1 MNTGISTQR
10 NYQLD
15 VGFDGTSKNLSTFLK
30 FIFSV
35 VLQKF
40 QIPNVLITY
49 KTNLFLDYMIF

>member
-40 QIPNVLITY
+40 
-49 KTNLFLDYMIF
+49 